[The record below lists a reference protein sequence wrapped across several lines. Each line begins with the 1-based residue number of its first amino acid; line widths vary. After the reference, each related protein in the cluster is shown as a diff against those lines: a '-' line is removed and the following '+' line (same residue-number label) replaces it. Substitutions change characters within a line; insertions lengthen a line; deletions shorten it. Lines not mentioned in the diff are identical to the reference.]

1 MEIKQKEVGS
11 NGMFYIEEDDK
22 VLAEM
27 VYEMTDDKKMTILH
41 TEVDPSLEGQGVG
54 KQLLAKLVEFVR
66 KEQIRVFPQC
76 PFANTMLKRN
86 KQWQDI
92 LQ

>member
-1 MEIKQKEVGS
+1 MEIKQKEEGS
-11 NGMFYIEEDDK
+11 NGMFYVEEDDK

-27 VYEMTDDKKMTILH
+27 AYVMTEDKKMTILH

-54 KQLLAKLVEFVR
+54 KQLLARLVEFVR
-66 KEQIRVFPQC
+66 EEQIKVFPQC
-76 PFANTMLKRN
+76 PFANAMLRRN
-86 KQWQDI
+86 KEWQDI

>member
-1 MEIKQKEVGS
+1 MEIKQKEAGKK
-11 NGMFYIEEDDK
+11 GMFYVEENEK

-27 VYEMTDDKKMTILH
+27 AYEMTEDKKMTILH

-54 KQLLAKLVEFVR
+54 KQILARLVEFVR
-66 KEQIRVFPQC
+66 QEQIKVFPQC
-76 PFANTMLKRN
+76 PFANAMLKRN
-86 KQWQDI
+86 KEWQDI